1 MMEFVVARNPDGDS
15 SLPFPI
21 RLPIGD
27 GVGLKARDA
36 WPRTAKIYCHRAD
49 HWPDELEI
57 VERVQARSCVR
68 HGAAIDLVLDRGR
81 EPFTVRVHGCTRSGS
96 DLLAVGSGDGAV
108 AGNLTKFPVGRD
120 GPPMLRFEPMTTSEE
135 IAERLPAFL

>member
-36 WPRTAKIYCHRAD
+36 WPRTAKIYCHRAH

-81 EPFTVRVHGCTRSGS
+81 ENRSQFVFTVARNREVILWQSARGT
-96 DLLAVGSGDGAV
+96 
-108 AGNLTKFPVGRD
+108 
-120 GPPMLRFEPMTTSEE
+120 GP
-135 IAERLPAFL
+135 LPGI